1 MQVRDVQLVYE
12 VRDLRAAGT
21 TTVRATKSPTSN
33 GNHDPLTCT
42 FAHARDDDR
51 TDVEADR
58 GHLDD
63 PLDDTARATL

>member
-1 MQVRDVQLVYE
+1 
-12 VRDLRAAGT
+12 
-21 TTVRATKSPTSN
+21 VRATKSAISN
-33 GNHDPLTCT
+33 DDHDALTCT